1 MRSLPEL
8 ILLTTDILHPAEP
21 ADHAPWPIRFPLDA
35 PRAVALVIDDESGNR
50 LRNLIGAQ
58 DFQAGHQTVCRE
70 GMIED
75 GVGPMRGALGL
86 EFAFSPHTDHKSARL
101 PIPPTYQ
108 LVDLASYQTKK

>member
-1 MRSLPEL
+1 MKSLPEL
-8 ILLTTDILHPAEP
+8 LLLTTDILHPAEP
-21 ADHAPWPIRFPLDA
+21 ADHAPLPIRFPLDA

-58 DFQAGHQTVCRE
+58 DFPVGNQRVCME

-86 EFAFSPHTDHKSARL
+86 EFAFSPHTDRSSARMT
-101 PIPPTYQ
+101 IPPTYQ
-108 LVDLASYQTKK
+108 LVDLASYRTKK